1 LILQLLREDFPA
13 EFSKIQKR
21 IEDSERV
28 LGKSANVDLALAAG
42 GESIGA
48 ASAIRIL
55 FVRVRPDR
63 RLDCACRGAA

>member
-55 FVRVRPDR
+55 S
-63 RLDCACRGAA
+63 